1 MLTQHQ
7 IGDLAYWLVFFAGQC
22 LWLLVCA
29 AAAVRSVHNPIKRRR
44 DYVAANWD
52 IFLIRFTLEIVF
64 YVIWRHYSL
73 NDFLALIG
81 QTWRVPF
88 AGSGGP
94 VAVFFLGFGADSLI
108 GVVSHWNKLP
118 DGLRSWIQERIP
130 QVPQQIVADVE
141 TKTTIT
147 PVNSDQPA
155 TETKSVT
162 QVLGPIPEPQD
173 KGGTK

>member
-1 MLTQHQ
+1 
-7 IGDLAYWLVFFAGQC
+7 VFFAGQC

-44 DYVAANWD
+44 DYVATNWD
-52 IFLIRFTLEIVF
+52 IFLIRFSLEIVF

-118 DGLRSWIQERIP
+118 TGLRSWIQERIP
-130 QVPQQIVADVE
+130 QVPQQIVAEVE

-147 PVNSDQPA
+147 PVATDQPA
-155 TETKSVT
+155 TETKSTT
-162 QVLGPIPEPQD
+162 QVLGPAPPVETKD
-173 KGGTK
+173 K